1 LGSLL
6 EAVYLMRWFGHAV
19 KNSFDAEDK
28 LELSFATVAP
38 LVVNSLLLVGLG
50 YAFASLTHFQF
61 EINWILVGFVGL
73 LYLLDFLPAR
83 VKTAIAMAGIAYY
96 GYPLIQRTESYRLIF
111 ALIFIVGALVT
122 LIPGFG
128 KSGKRRGFYPVAV
141 MMYAGLVGL
150 IEANDMLFFF
160 FSWEI
165 MTLGSYFLILRG
177 KKSKPHALSYMLFS
191 LAGAYLILAGFALS
205 YSLTGSGSI
214 SLDILGQLGT
224 NTNAA
229 LVLLLLSVGFMTKT
243 ASAGLHVWLPGAH
256 AEAEGDVSPMVS
268 GILLKAGVL
277 GLMMTLIYMGSQSL
291 GFVNI
296 PYVLGWIGVISMLIG
311 NYMAAMQED
320 AKRMLAYSSIGQ
332 LGFILFGLAL
342 MSHLGWL
349 VAMTVSVAHFIYK
362 VVLFLAIG
370 GVVARVKTRKLY
382 EMGGL
387 ITRMPVSF
395 TMVLISII
403 ALSGVPP
410 LAGFAGKWIVLN
422 AIIEKGWYLQGALLS
437 VAGFVAFLYLFRL
450 IYSIFLGQLKDNHR
464 RVKEAPFFMLVPQVL
479 LIGLM
484 MFFSFKPSSLLKP
497 IGQILSKIDPNGA
510 LVWTGS
516 LATSASGYWDGAAV
530 MWIFMAL
537 FGVLFVLLV
546 FINRRAQWVKQFNI
560 VYAAERPNRP
570 ETTHFGY
577 NFFAPYRR
585 AVGFLE
591 YPLAV
596 RFWNFVTDLFHSVA
610 GFVRLIYT
618 GNGQTYLLQLV
629 IFIVV
634 TFLLTRGGQ

>member
-1 LGSLL
+1 MGRRVGAGDTLDSGGTVSESEGYTNTRRSPRVEPPEEFVVLVESFGQFL
-6 EAVYLMRWFGHAV
+6 EQHAKDV
-19 KNSFDAEDK
+19 SEGGMFLRSAAPPPPGTR
-28 LELSFATVAP
+28 LRFAIRLA
-38 LVVNSLLLVGLG
+38 
-50 YAFASLTHFQF
+50 
-61 EINWILVGFVGL
+61 
-73 LYLLDFLPAR
+73 D
-83 VKTAIAMAGIAYY
+83 
-96 GYPLIQRTESYRLIF
+96 GYPLIQETEGYRLVF
-111 ALIFIVGALVT
+111 ALIFLVGALVT

-128 KSGKRRGFYPVAV
+128 KKGKRRGFYPVAV

-150 IEANDMLFFF
+150 IEARDMLSFF

-177 KKSKPHALSYMLFS
+177 KKSKPHALSYMIFS
-191 LAGAYLILAGFALS
+191 LGGAALIFAGFALS
-205 YSLTGSGSI
+205 YALTGSGSI
-214 SLDILGQLGT
+214 SLDILGRLGD
-224 NTNAA
+224 NNIAG
-229 LVLLLLSVGFMTKT
+229 LVLLMLSIGFMTKT

-277 GLMMTLIYMGSQSL
+277 GLLMTLIYMGSQSI

-296 PYVLGWIGVISMLIG
+296 PYVLGWIGAISMLIG

-349 VAMTVSVAHFIYK
+349 VALTMSVTHFIYK

-370 GVVARVKTRKLY
+370 GVVMRLKTRNLY

-403 ALSGVPP
+403 ALSGIPP
-410 LAGFAGKWIVLN
+410 LAGFAGKWIIFN
-422 AIIEKGWYLQGALLS
+422 AIIDKGWYLQGAVLS

-479 LIGLM
+479 LVGIM
-484 MFFSFKPSSLLKP
+484 MFFSIKPSSLLKP
-497 IGQILSKIDPNGA
+497 IGQILSQVKTDGM
-510 LVWTGS
+510 LVWNGS
-516 LATSASGYWDGAAV
+516 LATSSLGYWDGMAV
-530 MWIFMAL
+530 MFIFMAIFGAL
-537 FGVLFVLLV
+537 FLLLA
-546 FINRRAQWVKQFNI
+546 FINRGAQGVKQFNI
-560 VYAAERPNRP
+560 VYAAERPSRP

-577 NFFAPYRR
+577 NFFAPYRK

-618 GNGQTYLLQLV
+618 GNGQTYLLQLI